1 MYSCASPIRYG
12 CTVFELSIFDQ
23 TDRLRNAITIALEL
37 FILVLTC
44 IKTAPDL
51 KQIRQANLGFVQSIS
66 FVIWYNGRPTY
77 LSEKFCI
84 DLIVI
89 VTQALYSSGKLYA
102 SAPAFLP

>member
-1 MYSCASPIRYG
+1 MYSCVSPIRYS
-12 CTVFELSIFDQ
+12 CTVFDLSILDQ

-37 FILVLTC
+37 FILVLTS
-44 IKTAPDL
+44 IKTTPDL

-77 LSEKFCI
+77 LSEKFCV

-89 VTQALYSSGKLYA
+89 VTQALYSSGELYA
-102 SAPAFLP
+102 CAPAFLL